1 MTEGPWAVSTHR
13 AVGLSKEIHMCVHFK
28 AAQLLGHNWER
39 SKVGNVTLLGIRDKV
54 GRQESK
60 CLLKERCRSP
70 EKAPYP
76 VKKFREGFLEEGIF
90 ELDSRIGGVETVGST
105 SGGEGQ
111 WERRPTMDGLVAQ
124 LHV

>member
-13 AVGLSKEIHMCVHFK
+13 AVGLNKEIHMCVHFR
-28 AAQLLGHNWER
+28 AAQLLGHSRER
-39 SKVGNVTLLGIRDKV
+39 SKVGNVTLLGIRNKA

-76 VKKFREGFLEEGIF
+76 VKKFREGFLEEELF
-90 ELDSRIGGVETVGST
+90 ELDSRIGG
-105 SGGEGQ
+105 GGGDEGGTPGA
-111 WERRPTMDGLVAQ
+111 EGR
-124 LHV
+124 